1 MSSKFDV
8 DSKKV
13 KITIIVSVIMII
25 IMFAFNIFGKENKYE
40 IGEGLEE
47 TEIESV
53 ISDSEDVF
61 EEENEN
67 ENDTYV
73 SEIKEEFIFVDIIGE
88 VEKPSLVEVKEGDR
102 LSVAIEKAGG
112 LTENAN
118 RESINLAQK
127 LVDGAQY
134 IVPSKGEALV
144 INYCEDTENHDNKQL
159 DKAKSQESGK
169 LNINTASKEELQE
182 LTGIGEVLSQRIIDY
197 RTENGEFSSIEDI
210 RNVKG
215 IGDKKYQ
222 DINSQICV
230 N

>member
-13 KITIIVSVIMII
+13 KITIIASVIMII
-25 IMFAFNIFGKENKYE
+25 IMFVFNIFGKENKYE

-61 EEENEN
+61 EEEKSSE
-67 ENDTYV
+67 DTY
-73 SEIKEEFIFVDIIGE
+73 SKEIEEEFIFVDIIGE
-88 VEKPSLVEVKEGDR
+88 VKNPSLVEVKKGDR
-102 LSVAIEKAGG
+102 LSVAVEKAGG
-112 LTENAN
+112 LTEKAERN
-118 RESINLAQK
+118 SINLAQK

-134 IVPSKGEALV
+134 IIPSKGEELV
-144 INYCEDTENHDNKQL
+144 INYGEDTENHDSKQP
-159 DKAKSQESGK
+159 DKVQSQESSK
-169 LNINTASKEELQE
+169 ININTATKEELQE

-197 RTENGEFSSIEDI
+197 RNENGEFSSIEDI
-210 RNVKG
+210 KNIKG

>member
-13 KITIIVSVIMII
+13 KITIIASVIMII
-25 IMFAFNIFGKENKYE
+25 IMFAFNIFGKEDKYE
-40 IGEGLEE
+40 IGEGLETQE
-47 TEIESV
+47 AESV
-53 ISDSEDVF
+53 DSNNNDIF
-61 EEENEN
+61 EEEK

-73 SEIKEEFIFVDIIGE
+73 SEIKEEFIFVDIIGA

-112 LTENAN
+112 LTEKAN

-159 DKAKSQESGK
+159 DNAKSQESGK

-182 LTGIGEVLSQRIIDY
+182 LTGIGDVLSQRIIDY

>member
-13 KITIIVSVIMII
+13 KITIIASVIMII
-25 IMFAFNIFGKENKYE
+25 IMFVFNIFGKENKYE

-61 EEENEN
+61 EEEKSSE
-67 ENDTYV
+67 DTYV
-73 SEIKEEFIFVDIIGE
+73 SETKEEFIFVDIIGE
-88 VEKPSLVEVKEGDR
+88 VKNPSLVEVKAGDR
-102 LSVAIEKAGG
+102 LNVAIEKAGG
-112 LTENAN
+112 LTENAE
-118 RESINLAQK
+118 RKSINLAQK

-134 IVPSKGEALV
+134 IIPSKGETLV
-144 INYCEDTENHDNKQL
+144 INYCEDTENHDDEQL
-159 DKAKSQESGK
+159 DKSISQESSK
-169 LNINTASKEELQE
+169 ININTATKEELQT
-182 LTGIGEVLSQRIIDY
+182 LNGIGEVLSQRIIDY
-197 RTENGEFSSIEDI
+197 RNENGEFSSIEDI
-210 RNVKG
+210 KNVKG

>member
-13 KITIIVSVIMII
+13 KITIIASVIMII
-25 IMFAFNIFGKENKYE
+25 IMFAFNIFGKEDKYE
-40 IGEGLEE
+40 IGEGLETQE
-47 TEIESV
+47 AESV
-53 ISDSEDVF
+53 DSNNNDIF
-61 EEENEN
+61 EEEN

-73 SEIKEEFIFVDIIGE
+73 SEIKEEFIFVDIIGA

>member
-40 IGEGLEE
+40 IGEGLETQE
-47 TEIESV
+47 AESADLNNND
-53 ISDSEDVF
+53 IF
-61 EEENEN
+61 EEEN

-159 DKAKSQESGK
+159 DKAKSQENSK